1 MSLFSSK
8 VWWENKPGNVEEFDV
23 GGLCVANVDN
33 DPSGAGLVSH
43 AHCMHAHLQ
52 VGAILISYLPLCAI
66 CLYFTALSR
75 FMLQT
80 RL

>member
-33 DPSGAGLVSH
+33 DPSGAGLVCVSL
-43 AHCMHAHLQ
+43 MFQ
-52 VGAILISYLPLCAI
+52 DI
-66 CLYFTALSR
+66 LSR
-75 FMLQT
+75 HLLVPFSPRSIVCRHPLVLQT